1 MIKTGILLPAI
12 LPEAMSQ
19 SWLPRCVTDET
30 VRNDRKTLCKN
41 LMSTL
46 QHLSTLSDHSKCKK
60 NLDKISSIS
69 NACSSSPKNIVQ
81 IVEYTTTLQTLN
93 KKYADKILTA
103 LPFFAK
109 LMSNVSLHPN
119 LSKFIRAF
127 QKRYEM
133 QSVPLMEALNPEIGI
148 GYGDSICPHANL
160 LLQGLV
166 YTNKGNHSQ
175 KTIILSELEKILKR
189 KRDNAL
195 NEIIRLD
202 DNDVSALESQISRLP
217 SSFSAVFDF
226 IDSLDGEAVISEL
239 HFSGISAAC
248 LPGRFT
254 LGDKSIDQMVS
265 KIARYEEKAYR
276 EDGIVAEINLLP
288 TYRSGNVNQRS
299 QFRKYRICPF
309 VSGNKNDIPLSNL
322 YVSVKNGKVVL
333 TKGKYGKKV
342 YPRLSS
348 AHNHYAQT
356 DVLYQFLGDVQNQD
370 NLTTMMFS
378 WGRLRSMYTHFP
390 RVYYN
395 DIIISLKEWN
405 VENKRFLEGKIISL
419 EKIKFGWMSRIYHAI
434 LNLYPETTNW
444 Q

>member
-148 GYGDSICPHANL
+148 GYGDSIYPHANL

-166 YTNKGNHSQ
+166 YTNNGNHSQ
-175 KTIILSELEKILKR
+175 KTIILSELEKI
-189 KRDNAL
+189 
-195 NEIIRLD
+195 
-202 DNDVSALESQISRLP
+202 
-217 SSFSAVFDF
+217 
-226 IDSLDGEAVISEL
+226 
-239 HFSGISAAC
+239 
-248 LPGRFT
+248 
-254 LGDKSIDQMVS
+254 
-265 KIARYEEKAYR
+265 
-276 EDGIVAEINLLP
+276 
-288 TYRSGNVNQRS
+288 
-299 QFRKYRICPF
+299 
-309 VSGNKNDIPLSNL
+309 
-322 YVSVKNGKVVL
+322 
-333 TKGKYGKKV
+333 
-342 YPRLSS
+342 
-348 AHNHYAQT
+348 
-356 DVLYQFLGDVQNQD
+356 
-370 NLTTMMFS
+370 
-378 WGRLRSMYTHFP
+378 
-390 RVYYN
+390 
-395 DIIISLKEWN
+395 
-405 VENKRFLEGKIISL
+405 
-419 EKIKFGWMSRIYHAI
+419 
-434 LNLYPETTNW
+434 
-444 Q
+444 